1 MKYLNEGDKHYVQG
15 SGKSPYEI
23 KKVGGVV
30 SCSCPAWRNLG
41 GSIDN
46 RVCKHIKK
54 EIDPT
59 CLLPQAQTQAVA
71 SGNPFP
77 ATAPKATLAPSQPKA
92 VEAPPLLLAHSFEN
106 EDPTGWWMSEKLD
119 GVRAYWDGEKFISRL
134 GNEYHAPAWFKA
146 AMPQGVKLDG
156 ELFMGRKRFQETVST
171 VRKLVPDDN
180 EWKGIMYM
188 VFDVLDNPDTFEA
201 RVTYINKLRNPPQRG
216 VGGQYQNTEY
226 WLPLGQQKCNGVDH
240 LRAELARVEALGA
253 EGLMLRQPG
262 SKYEAGRS
270 HTLLKVKSFFD
281 AEAVIVG
288 KEPGKGKHKG
298 RMGAL
303 VCQMPDGNTFA
314 VGSGFTDKQ
323 RENPPAVGTTITYR
337 YQELTKDGKPR
348 FPTFVS
354 ARDYE

>member
-1 MKYLNEGDKHYVQG
+1 MKFLNEGDKHYVQG

-54 EIDPT
+54 EIDPA

-71 SGNPFP
+71 PGNPLP
-77 ATAPKATLAPSQPKA
+77 ATASAALAWSQPKA
-92 VEAPPLLLAHSFEN
+92 VEVPPLLLAHSLED

-119 GVRAYWDGEKFISRL
+119 GVRAYWDGSKFISRL
-134 GNEYHAPAWFKA
+134 GNEYHAPEWFKA
-146 AMPQGVKLDG
+146 SLPKGVKLDG
-156 ELFMGRKRFQETVST
+156 ELFAGRKKFQETVST

-180 EWKGIMYM
+180 EWLNISYM
-188 VFDVLDNPDTFEA
+188 VFDAPEAPGTFEE
-201 RVTYINKLRNPPQRG
+201 RMEYLNKICYAGSIKLLKQE
-216 VGGQYQNTEY
+216 V
-226 WLPLGQQKCNGVDH
+226 CNGVDH
-240 LRAELARVEALGA
+240 LRTELARVEALGA

-270 HTLLKVKSFFD
+270 RTLLRVKSFFD
-281 AEAVIVG
+281 DEAVVTAV
-288 KEPGKGKHKG
+288 KAGKGKHKG

-303 VCQMPDGNTFA
+303 TCRLKNGNEFD
-314 VGSGFTDKQ
+314 VGTGFTDAQ
-323 RENPPAVGTTITYR
+323 RKNPPKIGTTITYR
-337 YQELTKDGKPR
+337 YQELTRDGIPR
-348 FPTFVS
+348 FPRFVS

>member
-1 MKYLNEGDKHYVQG
+1 MKFLEEKDKHYVQG

-59 CLLPQAQTQAVA
+59 CLLPQAQTQA
-71 SGNPFP
+71 
-77 ATAPKATLAPSQPKA
+77 APGHLSQPAATKA
-92 VEAPPLLLAHSFEN
+92 PTVSTAVKPPLLLAHSWTD

-146 AMPQGVKLDG
+146 GMPQGIKLDG
-156 ELFMGRKRFQETVST
+156 ELFSGRKKFQETVSA
-171 VRKLVPDDN
+171 VRKLIPDDN
-180 EWKGIMYM
+180 EWREVTYM
-188 VFDVLDNPDTFEA
+188 VFDALDRDEAFEYRMQFLDDLHGKNDRFWKVLT
-201 RVTYINKLRNPPQRG
+201 
-216 VGGQYQNTEY
+216 
-226 WLPLGQQKCNGVDH
+226 QKPCLGVDD

-270 HTLLKVKSFFD
+270 HTLLKVKTFFD
-281 AEAVIVG
+281 AEAKITG
-288 KEPGKGKHKG
+288 YEPGKGKHKG
-298 RMGAL
+298 RMGAV
-303 VCQMPDGNTFA
+303 VCEMPNGNVFA

-323 RENPPAVGTTITYR
+323 RENPPPIGSVISYR
-337 YQELTKDGKPR
+337 YQEFSRDGIPR
-348 FPTFVS
+348 FPTFLSV
-354 ARDYE
+354 RDYE